1 MLILGKS
8 LLQKEGRK
16 IFCNEEKGGRMG
28 SLAWWE
34 TSHTSQAS
42 NDREKRVWG
51 NTETP
56 SRRRRRMAQRGWGH
70 SAPSMKVEGWKTKQ
84 EDVRLAWRGL
94 GETWELSSVQGACL
108 RGAVLYQQD
117 KSACPELCTGR
128 RAATSTC
135 VSTSEADLD
144 VSKQLYSHCN
154 CTAGSDKLR
163 HAAP

>member
-1 MLILGKS
+1 MRKHRNPI
-8 LLQKEGRK
+8 KEEEEDGTERLRALSPQHEGGGLKDEAGRCK
-16 IFCNEEKGGRMG
+16 AGMEG
-28 SLAWWE
+28 SWR
-34 TSHTSQAS
+34 
-42 NDREKRVWG
+42 N
-51 NTETP
+51 
-56 SRRRRRMAQRGWGH
+56 
-70 SAPSMKVEGWKTKQ
+70 
-84 EDVRLAWRGL
+84 VR
-94 GETWELSSVQGACL
+94 TIHSVQGACL

-135 VSTSEADLD
+135 VSTSETDLD